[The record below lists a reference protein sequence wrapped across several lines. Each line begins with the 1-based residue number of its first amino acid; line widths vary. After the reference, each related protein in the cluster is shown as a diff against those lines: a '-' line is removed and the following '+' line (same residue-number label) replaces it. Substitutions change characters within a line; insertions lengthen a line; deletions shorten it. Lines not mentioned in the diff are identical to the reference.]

1 MSKRGSNKLWA
12 PEQVLKMQ
20 RNHSEIFFSNKER
33 TRGNWQ
39 NWNEK
44 DLSNTSRE
52 LEDIFETLKSI
63 TKDWTSLEYGKAMR
77 ALT

>member
-63 TKDWTSLEYGKAMR
+63 TKDWTSLEYVKAMR